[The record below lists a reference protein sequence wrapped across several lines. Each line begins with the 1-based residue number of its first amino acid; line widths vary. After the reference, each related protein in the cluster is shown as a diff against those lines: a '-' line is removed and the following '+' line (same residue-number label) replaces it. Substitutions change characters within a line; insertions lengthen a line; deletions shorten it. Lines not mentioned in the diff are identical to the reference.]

1 MIHGNL
7 IAKSATSVKDLQQN
21 LRSNVETMSHLYAI
35 KGKLQ
40 LLQLQSQ
47 IRDTSIDNDITTT
60 IEDETMIY
68 ANGEV
73 DELNRL

>member
-1 MIHGNL
+1 MP
-7 IAKSATSVKDLQQN
+7 
-21 LRSNVETMSHLYAI
+21 HLYAI

-47 IRDTSIDNDITTT
+47 IKDAPVDNDITTT
-60 IEDETMIY
+60 VEDETMIY

-73 DELNRL
+73 DENLNRL